1 MYTMEELVPIVGRLA
16 EKYCAGESSSVTY
29 EKAEQLMGAVLYC
42 IHEVT
47 EGKETQKEQKKKS
60 EKGQKQAEVVMAG
73 RAEHMSAQQAYETG
87 AKLVKEK
94 TKRTLEMYNLMLPE
108 FNWYGNQC
116 LHDTVVKGLPEF
128 FKWYDCLLEPQNTIL
143 TLDYP
148 VITDLSACTG
158 IDRISAF
165 LECVRLEQR
174 FLGRFPQGYVRTVL
188 KEHTEMYKE
197 MIENLCEVVL
207 LSVLK
212 HMLAKKQLTE
222 PRLEKDDYLRIQS
235 ICGQT
240 DTEGLRQLLEE
251 AVEALCVEYFEGDAG
266 LCAYLQCAVA
276 DMAVRLKADSLY

>member
-1 MYTMEELVPIVGRLA
+1 M
-16 EKYCAGESSSVTY
+16 
-29 EKAEQLMGAVLYC
+29 
-42 IHEVT
+42 
-47 EGKETQKEQKKKS
+47 
-60 EKGQKQAEVVMAG
+60 
-73 RAEHMSAQQAYETG
+73 
-87 AKLVKEK
+87 
-94 TKRTLEMYNLMLPE
+94 
-108 FNWYGNQC
+108 
-116 LHDTVVKGLPEF
+116 
-128 FKWYDCLLEPQNTIL
+128 
-143 TLDYP
+143 
-148 VITDLSACTG
+148 ITDLSACTG

-212 HMLAKKQLTE
+212 HMLAKKPLTE
-222 PRLEKDDYLRIQS
+222 PRLEKDDHLRIQS

-251 AVEALCVEYFEGDAG
+251 AVEALCVEYFEEDAG

-276 DMAVRLKADSLY
+276 DMAVRLKVDNSY

>member
-1 MYTMEELVPIVGRLA
+1 MYDMNDLVPIVAMLT
-16 EKYCAGESSSVTY
+16 EKYTGNDSSSVTY
-29 EKAEQLMGAVLYC
+29 EKANQLMEAVVYC
-42 IHEVT
+42 IREVQNGG
-47 EGKETQKEQKKKS
+47 EGILVSQQ
-60 EKGQKQAEVVMAG
+60 Q
-73 RAEHMSAQQAYETG
+73 SAMQAYRTG
-87 AKLVKEK
+87 VQLVRRK
-94 TKRTLEMYNLMLPE
+94 TEELLVFYEHRKSRFCP
-108 FNWYGNQC
+108 YGNVYLADILQ
-116 LHDTVVKGLPEF
+116 KGIPAF
-128 FKWYDCLLEPQNTIL
+128 FRTYDEVFEPQNTIL

-148 VITDLSACTG
+148 LITDLSACTG

-212 HMLAKKQLTE
+212 HMLAKKPLTE
-222 PRLEKDDYLRIQS
+222 PRLEKDDHLRIQS

-240 DTEGLRQLLEE
+240 DTAGLRQLLEE